1 MAMTTSSHVRVV
13 NPIFEL
19 NTGRTYYVSGKTE
32 MTGFV
37 VGERSEVPPAK
48 RVAWAV
54 AAQNFALPVYPKRGW
69 R

>member
-1 MAMTTSSHVRVV
+1 MTTTSSQTRVLHQ
-13 NPIFEL
+13 IFEI
-19 NTGRTYYVSGKTE
+19 NTKRTYYVSGKTE